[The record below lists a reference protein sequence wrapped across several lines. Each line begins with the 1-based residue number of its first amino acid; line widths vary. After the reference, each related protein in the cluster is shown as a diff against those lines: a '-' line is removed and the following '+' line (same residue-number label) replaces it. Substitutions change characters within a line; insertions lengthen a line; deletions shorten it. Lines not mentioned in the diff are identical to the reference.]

1 MIRWVCI
8 HCQYTETRTTDALFC
23 PKCGH
28 RQQPVQSC
36 ASPEAKPDTPTSNS
50 ALDSEVGAETSASC
64 GPCDENDEVS
74 KSEYDDYKGADS
86 ILGSSAITCT
96 ALDKSKPQTESA
108 MESDVMALAGSEE
121 SQLECSRLDVA
132 LPYDIVVSHKEHENI
147 ANVLEPLC
155 GKDDKKSQSRV
166 VEPESEV
173 DKMSHGNSVKEV
185 TCGHHVS
192 IEETTATG
200 NGGRIGEESVQV
212 SALPEQGAASDVVD
226 LSASMP
232 VSMQRVC

>member
-28 RQQPVQSC
+28 RQQPVPDRKSC
-36 ASPEAKPDTPTSNS
+36 ASPEAKPDTPTSNR
-50 ALDSEVGAETSASC
+50 AIDSEVGAETSGSC

-121 SQLECSRLDVA
+121 SQLESSRLDVA
-132 LPYDIVVSHKEHENI
+132 QPYDIVVSHKGHKNI
-147 ANVLEPLC
+147 ANVPELLC
-155 GKDDKKSQSRV
+155 SK
-166 VEPESEV
+166 EEV
-173 DKMSHGNSVKEV
+173 DKMSHGNGVKEV
-185 TCGHHVS
+185 TRGHHVS

-212 SALPEQGAASDVVD
+212 SALPEQGAASDVVG

-232 VSMQRVC
+232 VSMQSVC